1 MSPSTFWIID
11 ITASTVRVSLAS
23 ELGGHSQVI
32 GQGATVIWD
41 EPDVASIL
49 SAVDQSLS
57 LTATNA
63 QISESD
69 EPTNAA
75 FILPPQWLDSDS
87 KIVPTRLKIIESIC
101 KELKLKPMGYV
112 PNDEA
117 IIEQATTSGDLPP
130 SFVLLHLEKN
140 TFSISLAYLGKIQ
153 GRLSHSFAD
162 QFDASLVESALI
174 ELNSAATLPPQII
187 VYGNVT
193 DEIYQNLKNYTWI
206 GKRNIETFL
215 HFPDIKLYSLA
226 ELTQIYSQFIST
238 QLSVPIAF
246 NPPQD
251 QSVPE
256 PLAEVITTDVATPIY
271 EDTTPEELGF
281 NEIINSPLPPPDLLP
296 PPVIIEPSIVEEEIP
311 PSPVKITSPKFSVS
325 FPKINFSKPKISLSF
340 LLIPIAIS
348 PLLILIPFYFSRAS
362 ITVFVTPYTF
372 DRQVNITLDAN
383 ATEVN
388 PTTNTIPVT
397 KNSFDITASD
407 TISTTGEKVVG
418 EKARGDI
425 TIFNKSDKVVNLPKG
440 SVLTDASGRK
450 FELVSATSIASSS
463 SNLDQGVITLG
474 QTKTSIV
481 AQDIGPEYNLSQSAI
496 LSLKDYSSN
505 ILIVKIKDNLA
516 GGSKEQVKAVSSED
530 RKNLESRL
538 TQSLTSSSQQNL
550 SQKISAIPGA
560 IKETIQIKKNHL
572 EYDREVGE
580 EATSLT
586 ATSQSTITVL
596 SFKSDYKKQ
605 IINSFFGQDP
615 NYQQSDVNPDDFNL
629 KITITKSTPNQ
640 SSGQLA
646 ITGQALPKISVDDI
660 KTKIAGKSWS
670 SAAAYL
676 KKDITRVYN
685 YNVQTNYDFIKNL
698 NPVPFLKNHIDIT
711 IKTQ

>member
-23 ELGGHSQVI
+23 ELGGRSQVI

-238 QLSVPIAF
+238 QLSVPISS

-256 PLAEVITTDVATPIY
+256 PLAEVITTDDATPIY

-281 NEIINSPLPPPDLLP
+281 NEIINSPLPSPDLPP
-296 PPVIIEPSIVEEEIP
+296 PPVIIEPSVVEEEIP
-311 PSPVKITSPKFSVS
+311 PSPVKIPSPKFSVS

-348 PLLILIPFYFSRAS
+348 PLLILIPFYFSRAT

-388 PTTNTIPVT
+388 STTNTIPVT

-407 TISTTGEKVVG
+407 TISTTGQKVVG

-440 SVLTDASGRK
+440 SVLTDPSGLK

-463 SNLDQGVITLG
+463 SNLEQGVITLG

-596 SFKSDYKKQ
+596 SFKSDYKNQ

-615 NYQQSDVNPDDFNL
+615 NYQQSVVNPDDFNL
-629 KITITKSTPNQ
+629 KISITKSTPNQ

-670 SAAAYL
+670 SATAYL

-698 NPVPFLKNHIDIT
+698 NPVPFLKNHIDII